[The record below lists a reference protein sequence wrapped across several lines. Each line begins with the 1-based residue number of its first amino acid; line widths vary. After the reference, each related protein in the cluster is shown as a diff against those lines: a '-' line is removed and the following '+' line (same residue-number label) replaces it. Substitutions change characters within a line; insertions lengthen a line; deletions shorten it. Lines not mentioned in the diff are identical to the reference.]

1 MSIPA
6 TFSMLPPECY
16 DQVVGFLRYKDVSTL
31 AQRGISTDC

>member
-1 MSIPA
+1 MDTPA

-31 AQRGISTDC
+31 AISE